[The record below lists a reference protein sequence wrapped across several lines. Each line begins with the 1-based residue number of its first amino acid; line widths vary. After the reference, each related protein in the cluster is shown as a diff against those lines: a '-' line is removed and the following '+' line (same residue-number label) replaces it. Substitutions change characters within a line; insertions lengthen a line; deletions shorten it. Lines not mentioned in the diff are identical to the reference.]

1 MAVEV
6 SLGPRFFRLWTGA
19 AISNL
24 GDGLVLVAMPL
35 LVESLTK
42 NAIYISGLITMRY
55 AAWLLLGLVGGA
67 VADRADR
74 QRVMVYVD
82 LARTAVVAVLG
93 IVIVLGRPPVALV
106 WLTAFLLGCG
116 EAFFDSASEAMLPA
130 VVEHERDLEP
140 ANGRLFA
147 TQTIANELVGPP
159 IGALLFA
166 TAAALPFL
174 LDAWS
179 FLAAAMIVLTLRG
192 SFRPHIQRESASSD
206 ASLDNKTP
214 DHKTPDDT
222 SPEDN
227 ARAAEQHASVERNRS
242 PEAAESAESV
252 GTGIREGFRFVRTQP
267 LLQSLIALGCAWNFF
282 AIGSEATLVVFARR
296 ELHVSAKGY
305 GLVLTG
311 FAIGG
316 VLAAWRTERI
326 IERFGAGTTILA
338 TFLLGAAAGFTTAA
352 TSNVVVFAI
361 GFSLSYAAGTAASI
375 AVVSLRQQLVP
386 DHFRGRVSSFFRVS
400 VFGSAGVGALV
411 MGVVADRISYRAPL
425 LALGAAGVVLFLVAL
440 TTVNN
445 RTISAALRP
454 TTSS

>member
-1 MAVEV
+1 MAVEA

-93 IVIVLGRPPVALV
+93 IVIVLGRPPIALV

-116 EAFFDSASEAMLPA
+116 EAFFDSASESMLPA
-130 VVEHERDLEP
+130 VVDNERDLEP
-140 ANGRLFA
+140 ANGRLVA

-192 SFRPHIQRESASSD
+192 SFRPHIERDS
-206 ASLDNKTP
+206 ASLDP
-214 DHKTPDDT
+214 FLD
-222 SPEDN
+222 DN
-227 ARAAEQHASVERNRS
+227 AREADKRASDEHNGSVESVASVG
-242 PEAAESAESV
+242 A
-252 GTGIREGFRFVRTQP
+252 GIREGFRFVRTQP

-375 AVVSLRQQLVP
+375 AVVSLRQQIVP

-400 VFGSAGVGALV
+400 VFSSAGVGALV

-440 TTVNN
+440 TSVNN
-445 RTISAALRP
+445 RTISAALTP
-454 TTSS
+454 